1 MNKFKKTGVLL
12 SGVLAVLLFSSL
24 GLSAQNT
31 KSKQSISVD
40 YSVKDS
46 VEALEKIRVSI
57 KEHEKTIN
65 LLESESQS
73 QNLRLRDYNLR
84 RDSIGILISVL
95 STLDSSSMD
104 FKVLEAE
111 TTYLML
117 MLDSELLQFAE
128 EKMVLNKKIVVA
140 NNRTMYLSG
149 REKALVEHIDKF
161 KKK

>member
-1 MNKFKKTGVLL
+1 MNKFKKTSVLL
-12 SGVLAVLLFSSL
+12 SGVLAVLLISSF
-24 GLSAQNT
+24 GLSAQST
-31 KSKQSISVD
+31 KSRKSTDAVHSI
-40 YSVKDS
+40 KDS
-46 VEALEKIRVSI
+46 VEALKKIRI
-57 KEHEKTIN
+57 DIEMHEKTIN

-111 TTYLML
+111 TTYLIL
-117 MLDSELLQFAE
+117 MLESELLQFAE
-128 EKMVLNKKIVVA
+128 EKMVLDKKIVTA

>member
-1 MNKFKKTGVLL
+1 MNKFKKTSILL

-46 VEALEKIRVSI
+46 VEALKKIRVSI

-65 LLESESQS
+65 LLEAESQS
-73 QNLRLRDYNLR
+73 QNLRLRDYHLR
-84 RDSIGILISVL
+84 RDSIGILISRL

-111 TTYLML
+111 TTYLIL

-128 EKMVLNKKIVVA
+128 EKMVLNKKIFA
-140 NNRTMYLSG
+140 LNNRTMYLSG